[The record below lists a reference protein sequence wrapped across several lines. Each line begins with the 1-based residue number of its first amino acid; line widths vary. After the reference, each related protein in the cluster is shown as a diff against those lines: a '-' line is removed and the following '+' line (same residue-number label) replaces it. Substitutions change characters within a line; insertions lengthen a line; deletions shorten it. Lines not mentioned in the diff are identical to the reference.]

1 MWNRMDGP
9 GWIPMVLLA
18 AALTPVLTAGADDG
32 PSERFGKGK
41 RHVGLSL
48 GGGTGFSL
56 GFAGDGDGRHVDFF
70 DLRPRFGVGIA
81 NQLGAD
87 EWYQGNFDL
96 LLEGEFLFDFDGGTY
111 QGVALLFRY
120 NFLNGSRFF
129 PFIEGGSG
137 IGNLDFD
144 LDDQDDGVSFS
155 PQGGVGFHY
164 FVGERLSLG
173 AAARYHH
180 ISNAG
185 THHPNNSINDFTFSA
200 SLSYFLD

>member
-1 MWNRMDGP
+1 MRSRPDGRRL
-9 GWIPMVLLA
+9 GLIVLLA
-18 AALTPVLTAGADDG
+18 ASLTPALAVVADDG
-32 PSERFGKGK
+32 HRERFGKGK

-48 GGGTGFSL
+48 GAGTGFSL
-56 GFAGDGDGRHVDFF
+56 GFAGDGDGRNVDFF
-70 DLRPRFGVGIA
+70 DLRPRFALGISDD
-81 NQLGAD
+81 LGAD
-87 EWYQGNFDL
+87 EWYLGNFDL
-96 LLEGEFLFDFDGGTY
+96 LLEGEFLFEFDGGSY

-185 THHPNNSINDFTFSA
+185 THHPNNSINDFTFTA

>member
-1 MWNRMDGP
+1 MRTGVKRL
-9 GWIPMVLLA
+9 VLGLA
-18 AALTPVLTAGADDG
+18 ILLGASLSAAPDSSADDDYRA
-32 PSERFGKGK
+32 RFGKGK

-48 GGGTGFSL
+48 GAGTGFSM
-56 GFAGDGDGRHVDFF
+56 GFSGDGDGRNVDFF
-70 DLRPRFGVGIA
+70 ELRPRFGVGVSDE
-81 NQLGAD
+81 LGAD
-87 EWYQGNFDL
+87 EWYLGNVDL
-96 LLEGEFLFDFDGGTY
+96 LVEGEFLFEFDHGTY

-144 LDDQDDGVSFS
+144 LVDQDDGVSFS

-164 FVGERLSLG
+164 FVGERLSLN

-185 THHPNNSINDFTFSA
+185 THMPNNSINDFTFSA
-200 SLSYFLD
+200 GFSYFLD